1 MNEPF
6 LAAADIFA
14 SANEK
19 GRLRTVFT
27 EVIMQSMTLSMTSTR
42 FEATAYSKRG
52 ASNSSREAA
61 SAPSYGTGNK
71 AGSRYVSSGSAFIL
85 DIAGLKKGLEDF
97 GSYLNSSTSGSES
110 MNSQGFKLRIQS
122 ITIEAFSE
130 QKREHSRISE
140 GFRFSYTSIEISM
153 EQSSG
158 ADGSPDLY
166 DSYFG
171 DDAYWGAEK
180 TSGRIMDFIKS
191 ISGGD
196 PERLEQARSGAV
208 KGYKSVES
216 QLGTMPQVCV
226 DTLELLMEKIDAY
239 KEEITAQQPV
249 DVTA

>member
-1 MNEPF
+1 
-6 LAAADIFA
+6 
-14 SANEK
+14 
-19 GRLRTVFT
+19 
-27 EVIMQSMTLSMTSTR
+27 MQSMTLSMTSTR

-52 ASNSSREAA
+52 ASDSSREAA
-61 SAPSYGTGNK
+61 SAPSYSTGNK
-71 AGSRYVSSGSAFIL
+71 AGSRYASSGSAFIL
-85 DIAGLKKGLEDF
+85 DIAGLKKGLEDL
-97 GSYLNSSTSGSES
+97 GSYLNNAAEENES
-110 MNSQGFKLRIQS
+110 LASQGFRLKIQS

-130 QKREHSRISE
+130 QKNEHARISE
-140 GFRFSYTSIEISM
+140 GFRFSYTSIEISV
-153 EQSSG
+153 EQ
-158 ADGSPDLY
+158 GSQTEEPSDLY

-191 ISGGD
+191 IAGGD
-196 PERLEQARSGAV
+196 PERLEQARSGAL

-249 DVTA
+249 DLTA

>member
-1 MNEPF
+1 
-6 LAAADIFA
+6 
-14 SANEK
+14 
-19 GRLRTVFT
+19 
-27 EVIMQSMTLSMTSTR
+27 MQSMTLSMTSTR

-52 ASNSSREAA
+52 ASENRGAA
-61 SAPSYGTGNK
+61 GAPAYTNGNN
-71 AGSRYVSSGSAFIL
+71 AVGRYANSGSAFIL
-85 DIAGLKKGLEDF
+85 DIAGLKEGAQSF
-97 GSYLNSSTSGSES
+97 ASYLNSGASENES
-110 MNSQGFKLRIQS
+110 LASQGFKMKIQS

-130 QKREHSRISE
+130 QKNEHARISE

-153 EQSSG
+153 EQSSQ
-158 ADGSPDLY
+158 AEEPSDLY

-196 PERLEQARSGAV
+196 PERLEQARNGAV
-208 KGYKSVES
+208 KGYKSVEG